1 MTSFKKFTI
10 YKIMYGLIS
19 LCKISQFLKAKRSFN
34 ITPKEY
40 CFFYTQQSII
50 KWQRRNI
57 IQAVALH
64 SILTWYL
71 LEIHVKINMSH
82 GPGCTMFFS
91 ENVYH
96 LSYPVIYIYIDVH
109 NLHNPGWDSSQV
121 KGFCHIIN
129 FLQKEPIFSILC

>member
-34 ITPKEY
+34 ITPKEH
-40 CFFYTQQSII
+40 CFF
-50 KWQRRNI
+50 
-57 IQAVALH
+57 LH
-64 SILTWYL
+64 STEHYQVVEEEYYIGGGSSQY
-71 LEIHVKINMSH
+71 
-82 GPGCTMFFS
+82 
-91 ENVYH
+91 
-96 LSYPVIYIYIDVH
+96 SYMVPLRDTRKDRHEPWPRLHYVLFRERVSFIVSGLYIYIDVH
-109 NLHNPGWDSSQV
+109 NLHNPGWDSLQV